1 MSNSSIH
8 AFVSVGAAQYDAS
21 DVGAASM
28 RPELRRV
35 GTAEAHTQLPV
46 LSSHCPGW
54 VCYAE
59 KSQPQAIPYV
69 STVKSAQQILGSV
82 TKAILS
88 QDSAYSG
95 VTAPGCK
102 NGVYFVSVQ
111 PCFDKKLEASRL
123 VSVAHMTLGELEKCA
138 KCCYF
143 AHDPCRTSTIRRR
156 TAQRWTWFSPPR
168 SCGGCWS
175 R

>member
-1 MSNSSIH
+1 VSNSSIH
-8 AFVSVGAAQYDAS
+8 AFVSVGAEQYDAS
-21 DVGAASM
+21 DIGAGSM
-28 RPELRRV
+28 RPELRRM

-82 TKAILS
+82 TKAILG
-88 QDSAYSG
+88 QDGASSG
-95 VTAPGCK
+95 VTGAPEGVRCK

-123 VSVAHMTLGELEKCA
+123 VS
-138 KCCYF
+138 
-143 AHDPCRTSTIRRR
+143 PCF
-156 TAQRWTWFSPPR
+156 TA
-168 SCGGCWS
+168 
-175 R
+175 